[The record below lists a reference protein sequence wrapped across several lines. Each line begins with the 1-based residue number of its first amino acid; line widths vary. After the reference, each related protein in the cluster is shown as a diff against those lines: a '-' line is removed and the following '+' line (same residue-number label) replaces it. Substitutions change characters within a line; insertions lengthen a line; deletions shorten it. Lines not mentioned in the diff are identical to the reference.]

1 MASFCP
7 WHSARNPWN
16 IYGRWHSFLFSVES
30 FWSLCRC
37 PSMEFFSGRIAV
49 QTFPSFQEPGTCHSM
64 FDMIFMDLL
73 ACLCIFTEKHV
84 MPWAPKKHQAPIQ
97 TSHLLP
103 RNVLLIVN
111 IIALGAIYIQAGFN
125 MVEECRTSW
134 RVIKAVHFPI
144 QQTRDR
150 HSSVNPNV
158 VDDDD
163 DNDDDDVEEEE
174 DDDDDDDDAAAADD
188 DDDDDNDDDD
198 DGDDL
203 RLERTRNFQKHMQM
217 CLGWIAISD
226 IKFEREIINL
236 HGGSCL
242 MSIKKTHWGFSE
254 LGGIPTAISKMSGDL
269 LRSNQKL
276 PEMNARKHVTC
287 TSLPYWME
295 KWHSYCGWKQSCT
308 LDSFFT
314 RKTPSGFRISQ
325 PSTGAFRIQL
335 YPAPSLSGSGHH
347 RVPHFSVL
355 PLPSLSE
362 LVTKTGV
369 ATRDQQLWND

>member
-1 MASFCP
+1 MASSCP
-7 WHSARNPWN
+7 WRSARNQWNPAGRCAGVLPW
-16 IYGRWHSFLFSVES
+16 S
-30 FWSLCRC
+30 
-37 PSMEFFSGRIAV
+37 FFSGRIAV

-73 ACLCIFTEKHV
+73 ACLCIFTEKHL

-111 IIALGAIYIQAGFN
+111 TIALGAIYIQAGFN

-163 DNDDDDVEEEE
+163 DGETR
-174 DDDDDDDDAAAADD
+174 ADKKLSEAYA
-188 DDDDDNDDDD
+188 N
-198 DGDDL
+198 
-203 RLERTRNFQKHMQM
+203 M
-217 CLGWIAISD
+217 LGWIAISD
-226 IKFEREIINL
+226 IKFVQEIINL

-295 KWHSYCGWKQSCT
+295 KCHSYCGWKQSCT

-314 RKTPSGFRISQ
+314 CKTPSGFRISQ

-347 RVPHFSVL
+347 RGPHFSVL

-362 LVTKTGV
+362 LMTKTGV